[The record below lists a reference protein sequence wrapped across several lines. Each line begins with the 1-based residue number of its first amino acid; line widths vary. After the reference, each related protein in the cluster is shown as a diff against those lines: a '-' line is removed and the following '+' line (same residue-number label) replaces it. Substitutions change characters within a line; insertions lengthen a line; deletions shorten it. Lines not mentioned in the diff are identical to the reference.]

1 MKLHQFFAEIV
12 IFLSVFFIYVLPP
25 ILVSASDFT
34 GFAAWTFPINELVFA
49 ICSFFLLLYLDKK
62 LEKNSF
68 FSSSVGN
75 KKLSFFINSGK
86 TLITFGFLCCFSA
99 FMEFI
104 AYAAHFSNN
113 STVIVPSGL
122 FENTCFFLK
131 FLLAV
136 FYEEIIFRIYLPEE
150 SKRLIIKKIKNKKIA
165 CVITEF
171 TIALLFAFA
180 HRYLGWPAVINAF
193 AAHLALRIC
202 YIKTENFFTIFMA
215 HFFYNLMSFF
225 LSAAL

>member
-25 ILVSASDFT
+25 VFVSASDFA
-34 GFAAWTFPINELVFA
+34 GFIAWTFPINELVFA
-49 ICSFFLLLYLDKK
+49 ICSFLLLLYLDKK

-68 FSSSVGN
+68 FSSSIEN

-104 AYAAHFSNN
+104 AYAAHFSNS
-113 STVIVPSGL
+113 STVVVPNGF
-122 FENTCFFLK
+122 FEYTCFFLK

-150 SKRLIIKKIKNKKIA
+150 SKNLLSKKIKNKKIVCA
-165 CVITEF
+165 FTEPI
-171 TIALLFAFA
+171 IALLFAFA

-193 AAHLALRIC
+193 VAHLALRIC
-202 YIKTENFFTIFMA
+202 YIKTENFFTILTA
-215 HFFYNLMSFF
+215 HFFYNLISFF
-225 LSAAL
+225 LSVAL